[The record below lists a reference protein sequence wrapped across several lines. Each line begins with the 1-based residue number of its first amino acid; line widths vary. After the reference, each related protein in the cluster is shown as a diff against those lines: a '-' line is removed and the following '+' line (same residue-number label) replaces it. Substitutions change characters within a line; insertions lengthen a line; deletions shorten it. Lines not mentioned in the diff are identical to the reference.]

1 VNSASILSGRIP
13 YTDCKDIH
21 RGTAKRS
28 NSIRTTISGNPF
40 PVPNYPQTLWEFLFE
55 SYFPGLMVPEFQ
67 ANSIKIWPKRPMV
80 LTIEKTNVRRAL
92 TYLVLQTHG
101 VAARWCS
108 QKSFQR
114 NDGFDLVTTN
124 NKIWDSVNILFISYS
139 YTNVDGFNHHVYW
152 SNPILL
158 KKTPIAYHCIPMAPP
173 WIEWSWI
180 PPLGWAAS
188 LKFWSGWWEIE
199 QKCFWV
205 TTLW

>member
-1 VNSASILSGRIP
+1 M
-13 YTDCKDIH
+13 CKVQYFKHQWIVHPLHRLQGYYIH

-40 PVPNYPQTLWEFLFE
+40 PGPNYPQTLWKFMFE
-55 SYFPGLMVPEFQ
+55 SCFPGLMVPEFQ
-67 ANSIKIWPKRPMV
+67 ANSIKIWPKIPTV

-92 TYLVLQTHG
+92 TYLVLQTHR

-114 NDGFDLVTTN
+114 NDGLDLVTTN
-124 NKIWDSVNILFISYS
+124 NKIWDSVNILFIYQCWWFQSPCALVKPNF
-139 YTNVDGFNHHVYW
+139 TE
-152 SNPILL
+152 
-158 KKTPIAYHCIPMAPP
+158 KTPIAYHCIPMEPP

-180 PPLGWAAS
+180 PPLRWAAS

-199 QKCFWV
+199 QTCFWV
-205 TTLW
+205 TTW